1 MTYNRRMFPLKGLL
15 TAVLALPLLQTTGCL
30 VFDPNQLAAFL
41 SSQLYQLE
49 ANAFQNGVGLLLDK
63 WLIWSN
69 F

>member
-1 MTYNRRMFPLKGLL
+1 MTWERWLVVKGLATGFL
-15 TAVLALPLLQTTGCL
+15 SLSLLQGAGC

-41 SSQLYQLE
+41 SSQMYQLW
-49 ANAFQNGVGLLLDK
+49 ATGFQNGVGLLLDK